1 MLNVKGLFQQFLSAP
16 FFSVQLAP
24 TIADLQPALA
34 INGSVKIDPEKEAIV
49 TQTIS
54 PRRSGQ
60 VEYQG
65 SWWTA
70 RCYEEVTLVPGDVVY
85 VVARQHV
92 STLYV
97 RPDPFARAAQN
108 LLETST
114 KDASRVVC
122 FASRTTIKP

>member
-1 MLNVKGLFQQFLSAP
+1 MLNLKGLFQQL
-16 FFSVQLAP
+16 FSTQTEPL
-24 TIADLQPALA
+24 IAAFQPARLS
-34 INGSVKIDPEKEAIV
+34 NGSVRINPEQEAIV

-70 RCYEEVTLVPGDVVY
+70 RCYEEVTLLPGDVVY

-92 STLYV
+92 LTLYV
-97 RPDPFARAAQN
+97 RPHPFARSAQN
-108 LLETST
+108 LPKTSAKNAFCT
-114 KDASRVVC
+114 VVGE
-122 FASRTTIKP
+122 R